1 MLNQLFRSTSTC
13 AIMAGLLSGI
23 AATNSNAQNL
33 LVNGSFEDPVV
44 PSGFAT
50 LFTSGQSIGSAPGTW
65 IVASAQQNAAV
76 IDDLYTGGG
85 AIWANPTD
93 GRQFLYVGDIATS
106 STIYQDFLVTAPGAF
121 RLTFDMANF
130 LASPSNFPNGARL
143 RVDILQGSTSILP
156 GGQVQFDRPRNAGF
170 APQSLDMTFATSGTY
185 RLIFTNETGFG
196 TNVDNFVLQ
205 PVPTPGSALAS
216 MAVLY
221 AATRRRRR

>member
-1 MLNQLFRSTSTC
+1 MLNQLLRSTSTC
-13 AIMAGLLSGI
+13 AIMVGLLSGI
-23 AATNSNAQNL
+23 ATTTSNAQNL
-33 LVNGSFEDPVV
+33 IVNGSFENPVV
-44 PSGFAT
+44 GAGSFAF
-50 LFTSGQSIGSAPGTW
+50 FTAGQAVGSETGTW
-65 IVASAQQNAAV
+65 VVASAQDRAVV
-76 IDDLYTGGG
+76 IDDLYAGGS
-85 AIWANPTD
+85 ASWANPTD
-93 GRQFLYVGDIATS
+93 GRQFLYVGDRASS
-106 STIYQDFLVTAPGAF
+106 STVYQDFLVTQAGEF
-121 RLTFDMANF
+121 RLTFDVANF
-130 LASPSNFPNGARL
+130 VAAPTDFPNGARL

-170 APQSLDMTFATSGTY
+170 ASQSLDMTFATSGTY